1 LVATPYDPL
10 CLENIQ
16 GLQAP
21 LEYHSIEPSLLTS
34 VSNRAVGEGFLSTV
48 QLDLYGEQD
57 KNLQTSQLVTRIVEI
72 TTREAPTHEL

>member
-48 QLDLYGEQD
+48 QLDLVFTFILGTCSWYLKQVS
-57 KNLQTSQLVTRIVEI
+57 TI
-72 TTREAPTHEL
+72 